1 MIELIESGRIAD
13 LILVLMVLEGVVLVV
28 LALLGRLNASIAGLL
43 LNLAAGGFLLL
54 GLSAAFGDAGWMT
67 VGGWLTGSLLAHVGD
82 LVIRLRG
89 EHNN

>member
-28 LALLGRLNASIAGLL
+28 LGLSGRLNAPVIGLL

-54 GLSAAFGDAGWMT
+54 GLGAAFGGSGWMT
-67 VGGWLTGSLLAHVGD
+67 VGAWLSGALLAHLGD
-82 LVIRLRG
+82 LAIRLRR
-89 EHNN
+89 EVKN

>member
-13 LILVLMVLEGVVLVV
+13 LILVLMVVEGVVLSV

-54 GLSAAFGDAGWMT
+54 GLGAAFGGSGWMT
-67 VGGWLTGSLLAHVGD
+67 VGAWLSGALLAHVGD

-89 EHNN
+89 KSNN